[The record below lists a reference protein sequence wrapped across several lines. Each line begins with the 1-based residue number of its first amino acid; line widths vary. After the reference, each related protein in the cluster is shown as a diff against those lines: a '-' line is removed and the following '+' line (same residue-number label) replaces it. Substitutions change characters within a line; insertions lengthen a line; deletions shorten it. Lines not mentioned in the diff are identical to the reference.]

1 MRFLRID
8 DVVKFTGLSKPSIY
22 RLMREGSFPRPV
34 RLGERAVAW
43 TINDLEQWAQNRTL
57 STCCALSFHSN
68 FQCTNAR
75 L

>member
-22 RLMREGSFPRPV
+22 RLMRECKFPRPV

-43 TINDLEQWAQNRTL
+43 AIDDLKIWAENRPLASSRPTK
-57 STCCALSFHSN
+57 SEV
-68 FQCTNAR
+68 
-75 L
+75 

>member
-22 RLMREGSFPRPV
+22 RLMREGSFQRAV

-43 TINDLEQWAQNRTL
+43 TINDLEQWAQNRP
-57 STCCALSFHSN
+57 STRSRAKADGWQKC
-68 FQCTNAR
+68 
-75 L
+75 

>member
-22 RLMREGSFPRPV
+22 WLMREGSFPRAV

-43 TINDLEQWAQNRTL
+43 TINDLEQWAQNRP
-57 STCCALSFHSN
+57 STRSRAKADGWPKC
-68 FQCTNAR
+68 
-75 L
+75 

>member
-22 RLMREGSFPRPV
+22 RLMREGSFPRAV

-43 TINDLEQWAQNRTL
+43 TINDLEQWAQNRP
-57 STCCALSFHSN
+57 STRSRAKADGWRKC
-68 FQCTNAR
+68 
-75 L
+75 

>member
-22 RLMREGSFPRPV
+22 RLMREGSFPRAV

-43 TINDLEQWAQNRTL
+43 TINDLEQWAQNRP
-57 STCCALSFHSN
+57 STRSRAKADGWPKC
-68 FQCTNAR
+68 
-75 L
+75 

>member
-43 TINDLEQWAQNRTL
+43 TINDLEQWAQNRP
-57 STCCALSFHSN
+57 ST
-68 FQCTNAR
+68 R
-75 L
+75 LRSKADGWPKC

>member
-22 RLMREGSFPRPV
+22 RLMREGSFPRAV

-43 TINDLEQWAQNRTL
+43 TINDLEQWAQNRP
-57 STCCALSFHSN
+57 STKS
-68 FQCTNAR
+68 R
-75 L
+75 LIGDGWLKC